1 MKKILSL
8 IGATTITTSGG
19 APLMAMMPNNSSN
32 STISFESINTSGVN
46 KILKDE
52 LMTTIITEFPTQ
64 NTRRTITS
72 YNFEPWVLY
81 LSDNSMQQINQ
92 IYLHEENLNN
102 NIIYIINFIISK
114 LVENNEETNEFIS
127 LLRRNNEQ
135 FYILFFQSLNSLLL
149 NEYESLFINNR
160 SGLFFLI
167 ENNGNIKSVHSQT

>member
-102 NIIYIINFIISK
+102 NIIYN
-114 LVENNEETNEFIS
+114 
-127 LLRRNNEQ
+127 
-135 FYILFFQSLNSLLL
+135 
-149 NEYESLFINNR
+149 
-160 SGLFFLI
+160 
-167 ENNGNIKSVHSQT
+167 